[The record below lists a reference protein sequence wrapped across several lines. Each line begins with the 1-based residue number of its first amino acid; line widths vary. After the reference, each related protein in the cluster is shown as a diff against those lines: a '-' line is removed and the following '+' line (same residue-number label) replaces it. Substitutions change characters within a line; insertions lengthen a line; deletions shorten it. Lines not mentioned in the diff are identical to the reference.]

1 MSDTNRSNGTPLMPM
16 SMGNTRGN
24 KTGSW
29 RFLRPI
35 YRDATAACRE
45 GCPNANDVQSAM
57 RLLAGGDLDG
67 AWQMLVWENPFPAIT
82 GRVCHHPC
90 EDVCNRATFD
100 DALGIHS
107 VERFLGD
114 HALRE
119 AQRIPKLREAQ
130 STSIAVVGAGP
141 AGLASAYHLARLGHG
156 VTIYEA
162 DEEPGGVLRYG
173 IPNYR
178 LPKDILEG
186 EVERVL
192 DLGVRLVTDTRL
204 GDDLQWDDLESFDA
218 TFVATGLGRSRRLD
232 VPGEDLKGVHDG
244 LQFLRTLNTGGT
256 MDVGERV
263 AVIGG
268 GNTAMDVARSARRLG
283 AAVDV
288 FYRRSQEE
296 MPAIPDEID
305 EALEEDVEIHTLLNP
320 EAIRGDTEV
329 ERIELARMRLG
340 EPDASGRRR
349 PVPIEGETI
358 TREVDTVV
366 TAIGEQPDLS
376 FLPETLAT
384 EGNVVTVDDVGRTP
398 ESHVWAGGDVI
409 EQPHT
414 VVDALASGK
423 QAAMAI
429 DRLLQEA
436 DPSAIR
442 DEARVGRERGLSMR
456 RYVQGQPSSAS
467 EPEHVVEFDEVNPRY
482 FPHKQRTPTTKRNGY
497 HDITDDFEEVE
508 LGFIDSFAQREAQR
522 CFNCGTCTECDNC
535 FVFCPDVAVLK
546 TDDPARPYRID
557 TDYCKGCGI
566 CAYECPRGAIEL
578 QLEEKAVSQA

>member
-1 MSDTNRSNGTPLMPM
+1 MSDATQQNGMPLMPM
-16 SMGNTRGN
+16 TSGNTRGN

-57 RLLAGGDLDG
+57 RLLADGDLDG
-67 AWQMLVWENPFPAIT
+67 AWQALVWDNPFPAIT

-90 EDVCNRATFD
+90 EDVCNRAKFD

-119 AQRIPKLREAQ
+119 AKRVPKLCEHQ
-130 STSIAVVGAGP
+130 STSVAVIGAGP
-141 AGLASAYHLARLGHG
+141 AGLACAYHLARLGHG

-186 EVERVL
+186 EIERVL
-192 DLGVRLVTDTRL
+192 DLGVRLVTGTRL
-204 GDDLQWDDLESFDA
+204 GEDRPWEELADFDA
-218 TFVATGLGRSRRLD
+218 TFIATGLGRSRQLD
-232 VPGEDLKGVHDG
+232 VSGEDLQGVHDG
-244 LQFLRTLNTGGT
+244 LEFLRTLNTGGT
-256 MDVGERV
+256 IDVGDRV

-283 AAVDV
+283 AEVDV
-288 FYRRSQEE
+288 FYRRSRDE
-296 MPAIPDEID
+296 MPAIADEID
-305 EALEEDVEIHTLLNP
+305 EALEEDVEIHTLLSP
-320 EAIRGDTEV
+320 VAIHGDDRV
-329 ERIELARMRLG
+329 ASIELVRMRLG
-340 EPDASGRRR
+340 EPDDSGRRR
-349 PVPIEGETI
+349 PIPIEGEAI
-358 TREVDTVV
+358 TREVDSVI
-366 TAIGEQPDLS
+366 TAIGEGPDFS
-376 FLPETLAT
+376 FMPETLQT
-384 EGNVVTVDDVGRTP
+384 TRNVITVDDIGRTRDP
-398 ESHVWAGGDVI
+398 NVWAGGDVV

-423 QAAMAI
+423 RAAMAI
-429 DRLLQEA
+429 DRTFDDA

-442 DEARVGRERGLSMR
+442 EEVRLGRADGLSMR
-456 RYVQGQPSSAS
+456 RYVQGDSAGVD
-467 EPEHVVEFDEVNPRY
+467 PERVVEYDDVNPHY

-497 HDITDDFEEVE
+497 HDLAGDFEEVE
-508 LGFIDSFAQREAQR
+508 LGFIDSFAQREANR

-535 FVFCPDVAVLK
+535 FVFCPDLAVLR
-546 TDDPARPYRID
+546 TGDPERPYRID
-557 TDYCKGCGI
+557 TGYCKGCGI
-566 CAYECPRGAIEL
+566 CAHECPRGAIEL